1 MSQTTNLDWQKALPG
16 LAKQAVIWGPIVGG
30 LVHQFLMFFFNIDW
44 IYVFVNPPGYITPF
58 VSLEYTWWFVL
69 LVGSSLISLLIY
81 SGRLQNIPKRT
92 AIPFYAYVLFLLF
105 LVKPV

>member
-1 MSQTTNLDWQKALPG
+1 MAPATSTDLRRALPG
-16 LAKQAVIWGPIVGG
+16 LFKQILIWGPIIGG
-30 LVHQFLMFFFNIDW
+30 LVHQFLMFFFDIDW

-69 LVGSSLISLLIY
+69 LVGSSPMAILAY
-81 SGRLQNIPKRT
+81 SERIPNVPRRF
-92 AIPFYAYVLFLLF
+92 ALPFYLYVLFLLI